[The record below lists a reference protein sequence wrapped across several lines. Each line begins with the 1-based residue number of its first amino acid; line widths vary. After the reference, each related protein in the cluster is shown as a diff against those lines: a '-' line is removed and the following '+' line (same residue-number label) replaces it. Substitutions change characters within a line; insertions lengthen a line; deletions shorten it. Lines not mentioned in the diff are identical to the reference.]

1 MKTLSA
7 INFILAALFV
17 ACYLYQAIFAGV
29 RLLRKKRVFTAR
41 KLCRYGVLIAARN
54 ESAVIAQ
61 LIESIRGQDYPAD
74 LVDIYVVPDTAQLV
88 PR

>member
-29 RLLRKKRVFTAR
+29 RLLRKKRVFTAQ
-41 KLCRYGVLIAARN
+41 KLCRSRAKAVGGRLACGVYGQAQGTVQFVQHGGPSRAARLN
-54 ESAVIAQ
+54 GSP
-61 LIESIRGQDYPAD
+61 L
-74 LVDIYVVPDTAQLV
+74 
-88 PR
+88 